1 MDILAEIEN
10 RRAFRAIAPEPL
22 GEDQIE
28 RLLKAATLAPSCFN
42 YQPWRLVAVTGDRL
56 PALREALTEGNKWA
70 TRAPLIVVLATKPSL
85 DCRSDQ
91 GRDYAAFDL
100 GMAAMGLMLQATKEG
115 LRAHPIAGYNPVKAA
130 KAVGLPEDFTAFN
143 LIIVGKPGDE
153 SLLAE
158 WQLEREHGARQ
169 RKSLSE
175 VAFRDSWD
183 KPW

>member
-1 MDILAEIEN
+1 MDILPEIEA
-10 RRAFRAIAPEPL
+10 RRAFRAISPDPL
-22 GEDQIE
+22 PDEQVG

-42 YQPWRLVAVTGDRL
+42 NQPWRLIAVSGERL

-70 TRAPLIVVLATKPSL
+70 TRAPLIVVFATKPSL
-85 DCRSDQ
+85 SCRSDQ
-91 GRDYAAFDL
+91 GRDYAPFDL
-100 GMAAMGLMLQATKEG
+100 GMAAMGFMLQATREN

-130 KAVGLPEDFTAFN
+130 KAVGLPEDYIAFT

-153 SLLAE
+153 GLLAE
-158 WQLEREHGARQ
+158 WQVERERGGRQ
-169 RKSLSE
+169 RKTLAE